1 MELRRQLV
9 EAKATPS
16 HVRMVTPCTQQ
27 CLTARGS
34 VITCPYYLWNSCE
47 VKCLIG
53 IVMKYC
59 SGACNLLRNLDI
71 LCIVSLIVDAIL
83 AFSEVA

>member
-1 MELRRQLV
+1 M
-9 EAKATPS
+9 PS
-16 HVRMVTPCTQQ
+16 HVRIVTLCTQQ
-27 CLTARGS
+27 CLTARGN
-34 VITCPYYLWNSCE
+34 VITCPYSHWNSCE
-47 VKCLIG
+47 VKCLLR

-59 SGACNLLRNLDI
+59 SVACNLLRNLDI